1 MFHLTPAESEK
12 ASKFMDEQDAK
23 VVAKQKESTMA
34 FIKSCADEDIAYY
47 GATGGAYSY
56 IFTPTSIGLVTVI
69 RNNVTKEELTLTD
82 FGDW

>member
-12 ASKFMDEQDAK
+12 ACKFIEEQDAK
-23 VVAKQKESTMA
+23 VVEKQKESTVA
-34 FIKSCADEDIAYY
+34 FIKGCAEEGIAYY

-69 RNNVTKEELTLTD
+69 RNNMTKEELTLTD